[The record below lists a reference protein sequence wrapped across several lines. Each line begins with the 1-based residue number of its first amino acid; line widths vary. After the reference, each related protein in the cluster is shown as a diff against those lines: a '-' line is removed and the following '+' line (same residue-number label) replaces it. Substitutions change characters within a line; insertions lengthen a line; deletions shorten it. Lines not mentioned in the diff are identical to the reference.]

1 MKGYGS
7 GTEVSWEWGQGTARG
22 KIAERFTEKVSRTI
36 KGNEVTR
43 KASESEPAYL
53 IEQEDGSEV
62 LKSHSEVRKAS

>member
-1 MKGYGS
+1 MKGYET

-36 KGNEVTR
+36 KGNDVTR
-43 KASESEPAYL
+43 EASESEPAYL